1 MSSLPIDD
9 EHAPLFTV
17 GQVASMLHVQH
28 AFLRRLDE
36 FNVVSPSRSGGGQ
49 RRYSRVEIM
58 RVQYVLELVEEGM
71 TLTSIRRILEL
82 ENRVR
87 QLERRVAELDAQR
100 QALAAAVAERDVLLA
115 SLRQQRRERAR

>member
-58 RVQYVLELVEEGM
+58 RVQYVLELVDKGM

>member
-58 RVQYVLELVEEGM
+58 RVQYVLELVDEGM

-100 QALAAAVAERDVLLA
+100 QALAAAVAERDALLA
-115 SLRQQRRERAR
+115 DLRQRRRERAR